1 MPSPSTIESDQEP
14 AGSGQPESPAVSSGK
29 KKVPASAGVEPPA
42 LAPAS
47 AEPKEKK
54 KKSAPAGVE
63 VLPRTV
69 AVNGKLVPMPESEQ
83 VKLPWQ

>member
-14 AGSGQPESPAVSSGK
+14 AGSDLSES
-29 KKVPASAGVEPPA
+29 PA
-42 LAPAS
+42 LAPAQ
-47 AEPKEKK
+47 AVPKEKK
-54 KKSAPAGVE
+54 KKPAPSGVE

-69 AVNGKLVPMPESEQ
+69 AVDGKIVPMPDSEQ